1 MNFLNRFSI
10 GISWGMTFFLKE
22 KSCIF
27 KQQNT
32 IIKNQAKQEKIKPTK
47 WRFLVIDQTKK
58 WWGRGQSSLLSNGLW
73 KSILKMEHQSN
84 KLIIFGSNRLTRYW
98 SRTNH

>member
-1 MNFLNRFSI
+1 MNFWNRFSI

-32 IIKNQAKQEKIKPTK
+32 IIKKPSKTRENKTYKVEVFSNQP
-47 WRFLVIDQTKK
+47 
-58 WWGRGQSSLLSNGLW
+58 N
-73 KSILKMEHQSN
+73 
-84 KLIIFGSNRLTRYW
+84 
-98 SRTNH
+98 